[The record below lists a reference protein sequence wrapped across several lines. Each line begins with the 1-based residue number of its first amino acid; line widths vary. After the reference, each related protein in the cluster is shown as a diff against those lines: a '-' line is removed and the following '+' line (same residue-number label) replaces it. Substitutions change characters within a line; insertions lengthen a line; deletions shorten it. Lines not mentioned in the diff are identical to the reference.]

1 MKVVTA
7 AILLL
12 MLVVSF
18 GCELSQPPAVRP
30 AAPPQRSDNM
40 EVNPDETDSPFRLLE
55 GYQVRPAPKRD
66 QTA

>member
-7 AILLL
+7 AFLSL

-30 AAPPQRSDNM
+30 AAPLQRSDDTD
-40 EVNPDETDSPFRLLE
+40 VNPDETDSPFRLLE
-55 GYQVRPAPKRD
+55 GFQVRPAPKRD

>member
-30 AAPPQRSDNM
+30 TAPLQRSDM